1 MSQSK
6 THPSVSDA
14 EILENIEGFES
25 DDRAAKAR
33 KRKATEQQE
42 MAAVEINET
51 AQKQI
56 LLPTGMS
63 VNTAIRVLYEK
74 KKQEETEVAIFEVVD
89 AWPLDGA
96 VAFQAVLEQ
105 KYGFV
110 NQVPIPGFFSSTPP
124 VQIGVR
130 IDAEG
135 TTKQVNWGRME
146 LSVLDHGYLETGV
159 IEENGTMKFRIGGKV
174 KKRFLAE
181 VKDIAAKTRDYVR
194 KSSIYKGK
202 AVRLDFRDEDGERK
216 VFEAQDSPEFI
227 AIDPEKLDDV
237 IYNDEVRAVV
247 EMALMNPIKYPE
259 QCREIG
265 VPLKRGAL
273 LEGPFGTGKTLT
285 AYQMA
290 AHGTNSGFTFIYL
303 MDVRD
308 LDLAMRFAE
317 HYAPAIVFAEDIDQ
331 IAKLGMRDRA
341 EINRLTNI
349 LDGVDAKSREIFTVF
364 TTNYKNAIDGVF
376 IRPGRIDCVVSL
388 KAPDSD
394 AAVRLVRKY
403 GRNEKG
409 QSILDPNITDEAI
422 KRSVSCLVQ
431 MEANAAFYR
440 EAVER
445 AKLSALPLYV
455 STGELYLSEAD
466 IMAAALSM
474 ESHIELL
481 QAQSPGADGRNTVG
495 DDAMAAAMAAMMVP
509 PPSVMKKMMKAMR
522 PQSNGF

>member
-1 MSQSK
+1 MSSSASK
-6 THPSVSDA
+6 THASDR
-14 EILENIEGFES
+14 EILEDIEAFDSE
-25 DDRAAKAR
+25 DRAAKAR
-33 KRKATEQQE
+33 KAKAAKQQE
-42 MAAVEINET
+42 MAAVEISET
-51 AQKQI
+51 RQKQI

-63 VNTAIRVLYEK
+63 VNDAIRVLYEK
-74 KKQEETEVAIFEVVD
+74 QKQEQTEVAIYEVVD

-96 VAFQAVLEQ
+96 VAFQAVLEK

-124 VQIGVR
+124 LQVGVR
-130 IDAEG
+130 IDSAG

-146 LSVLDHGYLETGV
+146 LSVLDHGYLETGFV
-159 IEENGTMKFRIGGKV
+159 EENGTMKFRIGGKV
-174 KKRFLAE
+174 KKKFLNE
-181 VKDIAAKTRDYVR
+181 VKDIAAKTREHVR
-194 KSSIYKGK
+194 KASIYKGK

-216 VFEAQDSPEFI
+216 DFQPQDSPEFI
-227 AIDPEKLDDV
+227 AIDPTKLDDV
-237 IYNDEVRAVV
+237 IYNDEVRSVV
-247 EMALMNPIKYPE
+247 EMALMNPIKYPQ

-273 LEGPFGTGKTLT
+273 LEGPYGTGKTLT

-331 IAKLGMRDRA
+331 VARLGMRDKA
-341 EINRLTNI
+341 EVNRLTNI
-349 LDGVDAKSREIFTVF
+349 LDGVDAKAREIFTVF
-364 TTNYKNAIDGVF
+364 TTNHKNSIDGVF
-376 IRPGRIDCVVSL
+376 IRPGRIDCVVTL
-388 KAPDSD
+388 KAPDER
-394 AAVRLVRKY
+394 AAVALVRKY

-409 QSILDPNITDEAI
+409 ESILHGDLDDASIATSIA
-422 KRSVSCLVQ
+422 CLVE

-445 AKLSALPLYV
+445 AKLSALPTYV
-455 STGELYLSEAD
+455 QTGTLLLSAAD
-466 IMAAALSM
+466 IHAAALSM
-474 ESHIELL
+474 QSHIELL
-481 QAQSPGADGRNTVG
+481 KAQSPDADGRSTLG

-509 PPSVMKKMMKAMR
+509 PPNVMKKMMKAMR
-522 PQSNGF
+522 QKGGGF

>member
-6 THPSVSDA
+6 TTISDSA
-14 EILENIEGFES
+14 ILEDLEAFDSEE
-25 DDRAAKAR
+25 RAAKAR
-33 KRKATEQQE
+33 EAKAKKQQQ
-42 MAAVEINET
+42 MAAVEIAET
-51 AQKQI
+51 EQKQI

-74 KKQEETEVAIFEVVD
+74 QKQEQTEVAIFEVVD

-96 VAFQAVLEQ
+96 VAFQAVLEK

-124 VQIGVR
+124 MQVGVR

-146 LSVLDHGYLETGV
+146 LSVLDHGYLETGYV
-159 IEENGTMKFRIGGKV
+159 EENGTMKFRIGGKV
-174 KKRFLAE
+174 KKKFLAE
-181 VKDIAAKTRDYVR
+181 VKDIAAKTRDRVR
-194 KSSIYKGK
+194 KHSIYKGK
-202 AVRLDFRDEDGERK
+202 AVRLDFRDEDGDRK
-216 VFEAQDSPEFI
+216 DFQPQDSPEFI
-227 AIDPEKLDDV
+227 SIDPTKLDDV
-237 IYNDEVRAVV
+237 IYNEAVKGV
-247 EMALMNPIKYPE
+247 VDMALMNPIKYPQ

-273 LEGPFGTGKTLT
+273 LEGPYGTGKTLT

-331 IAKLGMRDRA
+331 VARLGMRDKA
-341 EINRLTNI
+341 EVNRLTNI

-364 TTNYKNAIDGVF
+364 TTNHKNAIDGVF
-376 IRPGRIDCVVSL
+376 IRPGRIDCVVTL
-388 KAPDSD
+388 QAPDER
-394 AAVRLVRKY
+394 AAVALVRKY
-403 GRNEKG
+403 GRNDKG
-409 QSILDPNITDEAI
+409 EVILDPNLDDAAIARSIT
-422 KRSVSCLVQ
+422 CLVE

-445 AKLSALPLYV
+445 AKLSALPTYV
-455 STGELYLSEAD
+455 ETGKLVLGEAD
-466 IMAAALSM
+466 IRAAALSM
-474 ESHIELL
+474 QSHIELL
-481 QAQSPGADGRNTVG
+481 QAQSPGADGRSTLS
-495 DDAMAAAMAAMMVP
+495 DDALAAAVSQMMVP
-509 PPSVMKKMMKAMR
+509 PPNVMRQMVKAMR
-522 PQSNGF
+522 QKGGGGF